1 VPADDAP
8 VEKKDRNIESVA
20 TLEDWVAI
28 DVDDFDGWQRG
39 RASQGVQLAHH
50 LVAQLT
56 VVTMNDSE
64 TWRVGS
70 HVDRLVV
77 RAGLHGVGYKAHR
90 RGRHLAYRR
99 DLVTI
104 DDGRERG
111 R

>member
-1 VPADDAP
+1 MPADDAAI
-8 VEKKDRNIESVA
+8 EEQYGDIESVA
-20 TLEDWVAI
+20 TLEDGIAI
-28 DVDDFDGWQRG
+28 DVDNFDGWQRG
-39 RASQGVQLAHH
+39 RASQGVQLGQH

-56 VVTMNDSE
+56 VVTMDDRE

-90 RGRHLAYRR
+90 RGRHLAYRC

-104 DDGRERG
+104 DDGRESG